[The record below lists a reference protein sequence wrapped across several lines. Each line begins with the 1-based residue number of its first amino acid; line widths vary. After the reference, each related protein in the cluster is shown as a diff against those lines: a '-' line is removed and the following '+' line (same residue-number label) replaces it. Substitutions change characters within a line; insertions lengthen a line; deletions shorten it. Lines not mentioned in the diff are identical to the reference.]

1 MFYLNL
7 FKRINNNK
15 AFLVVPSAIKKAII
29 KIKTNYEMSLKKIF
43 SFKVVTT
50 TELVEL
56 LSFSVDN
63 EIYLNNLEKQQTPVS
78 ITKELI
84 KFSKYN
90 FNNKNKEL
98 SDFINNNS
106 KFINV
111 NNSFT
116 NKVSTYKFYIIGP
129 THLIDPFVN
138 HYNLNIEIINPFNN
152 ESINSQI
159 FKKFNNK
166 EDEIFYIM
174 EEISKLL
181 NQNID
186 SNNIFIANY
195 EDKDYTTFNKLASF
209 YNIPIIYNNNTP
221 LVNIPYIN
229 KLLSFEYEDI
239 INLLTNKEQL
249 IEVFNDYY
257 IINQDEF
264 NNNINTVINIFNKYP
279 HHKYN
284 NKTSFSV
291 ILEEIKLTYINTNV
305 TNGIK
310 MIKLD
315 EILTLSNKDFVFIIN
330 GNYESFPNIT
340 KDSDYLSDTEKE
352 LINYPTSTKVNISN
366 NIYLESLISSP
377 VIKQISYSLKD
388 IDGEYSASD
397 LFSQYSKEDSKIK
410 IDFSTIQK
418 GYAKNYYKT
427 YFSNNKKG
435 LLQTTFNPSF
445 KIKEEERILLSNY
458 IENKELKLSPTD
470 ITTYIQAPF
479 VYYLERI
486 IGLNTFKENVSLN
499 LGNFFHII
507 VEVLLLVFFE
517 TKVDRSKDNQTTK
530 FAKDEEVHN
539 NIFNYIIELSEVN
552 KDDFDFNKFFDE
564 FYNIYFKNELNKIN
578 KLHTN
583 NLSNNDK
590 LLIRT
595 LFYIKKHKNVIVN
608 ALILL
613 VELEELIP
621 SNELIVE
628 KPIEVENLKG
638 KADLIKLYNNKTYSI
653 IDYKTGSRDAFNVL
667 KIDELLDKLISDNA
681 NEEISFGALN
691 LLQLILYSYILSKAY
706 SDYKLKDLSY
716 YSYFTNK
723 LNGITTETF
732 ETKFYTGG
740 KNRII
745 DNLDILNKINN
756 KIEILLSKTIK
767 SIKSI
772 EFNTELR
779 RDEKSKLGL
788 DESYY
793 SIYEALMFFSE
804 EGSINEE
811 ED

>member
-1 MFYLNL
+1 
-7 FKRINNNK
+7 IN
-15 AFLVVPSAIKKAII
+15 
-29 KIKTNYEMSLKKIF
+29 E
-43 SFKVVTT
+43 
-50 TELVEL
+50 
-56 LSFSVDN
+56 
-63 EIYLNNLEKQQTPVS
+63 
-78 ITKELI
+78 
-84 KFSKYN
+84 
-90 FNNKNKEL
+90 
-98 SDFINNNS
+98 
-106 KFINV
+106 
-111 NNSFT
+111 
-116 NKVSTYKFYIIGP
+116 
-129 THLIDPFVN
+129 
-138 HYNLNIEIINPFNN
+138 
-152 ESINSQI
+152 
-159 FKKFNNK
+159 
-166 EDEIFYIM
+166 
-174 EEISKLL
+174 
-181 NQNID
+181 
-186 SNNIFIANY
+186 
-195 EDKDYTTFNKLASF
+195 
-209 YNIPIIYNNNTP
+209 
-221 LVNIPYIN
+221 
-229 KLLSFEYEDI
+229 
-239 INLLTNKEQL
+239 
-249 IEVFNDYY
+249 
-257 IINQDEF
+257 DEF
-264 NNNINTVINIFNKYP
+264 NNNINEVINIFNKYP

-291 ILEEIKLTYINTNV
+291 ILEEIKHTYINTNF

-330 GNYESFPNIT
+330 GNYESFPSIT

-445 KIKEEERILLSNY
+445 KIKDEERILLSNY

-595 LFYIKKHKNVIVN
+595 LFYIKKHKNVIVD

-740 KNRII
+740 KTTTA
-745 DNLDILNKINN
+745 K
-756 KIEILLSKTIK
+756 KHK
-767 SIKSI
+767 
-772 EFNTELR
+772 
-779 RDEKSKLGL
+779 EKSNLKKPYISKQGL
-788 DESYY
+788 
-793 SIYEALMFFSE
+793 
-804 EGSINEE
+804 
-811 ED
+811 